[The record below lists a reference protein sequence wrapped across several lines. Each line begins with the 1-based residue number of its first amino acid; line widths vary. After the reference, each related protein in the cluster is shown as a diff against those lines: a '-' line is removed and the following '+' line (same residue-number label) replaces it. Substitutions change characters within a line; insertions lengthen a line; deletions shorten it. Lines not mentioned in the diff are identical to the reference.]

1 MELCCKEVIYSLASQ
16 IADNRKKTKA
26 KQSFHDS
33 FPMKLNAFQN
43 RVVHIC
49 SCSIKEENKKLITS
63 SLEAIPQTESNEG
76 TTYLPS
82 PPALPNACSQEGT
95 IPGSALFS
103 QISLLGCCHFD
114 VDTCPLVT
122 SMRASTHFKVPKNEA
137 ITRQYLPITAK
148 LSSKLKQWPRGEKP
162 SITLLIPITAN
173 RHTHKIPTTTHT
185 KFSLLLW
192 ILPPLRIFL
201 RSLYSFA

>member
-49 SCSIKEENKKLITS
+49 SCSIEEENKKLITS

-122 SMRASTHFKVPKNEA
+122 SMRASTHFKVPKNKA

-148 LSSKLKQWPRGEKP
+148 LSSKLKQ
-162 SITLLIPITAN
+162 
-173 RHTHKIPTTTHT
+173 
-185 KFSLLLW
+185 
-192 ILPPLRIFL
+192 
-201 RSLYSFA
+201 

>member
-1 MELCCKEVIYSLASQ
+1 MASQ

-76 TTYLPS
+76 TTTYLLS
-82 PPALPNACSQEGT
+82 PPALPNASQKVRKAQYQAVPCS
-95 IPGSALFS
+95 
-103 QISLLGCCHFD
+103 
-114 VDTCPLVT
+114 
-122 SMRASTHFKVPKNEA
+122 
-137 ITRQYLPITAK
+137 
-148 LSSKLKQWPRGEKP
+148 PR
-162 SITLLIPITAN
+162 
-173 RHTHKIPTTTHT
+173 
-185 KFSLLLW
+185 
-192 ILPPLRIFL
+192 
-201 RSLYSFA
+201 